1 MLMEY
6 DTIFG
11 KLDVKEDFIIYI
23 IKGVKRIFQ
32 QQSVIKKRLNNKNK
46 TKQNSTFGNN
56 VYQLHINAL
65 KWSSGNHHLYT
76 INLQTSAI

>member
-11 KLDVKEDFIIYI
+11 KLDVKEDFMIYT

-32 QQSVIKKRLNNKNK
+32 QQSVIKKD
-46 TKQNSTFGNN
+46 
-56 VYQLHINAL
+56 
-65 KWSSGNHHLYT
+65 
-76 INLQTSAI
+76 

>member
-1 MLMEY
+1 MEY

-46 TKQNSTFGNN
+46 TKQNKTAQIGRASCRER
-56 VYQLHINAL
+56 V
-65 KWSSGNHHLYT
+65 
-76 INLQTSAI
+76 

>member
-11 KLDVKEDFIIYI
+11 KLDVKEDFMIYT

-32 QQSVIKKRLNNKNK
+32 QQSVIKKDLIIK
-46 TKQNSTFGNN
+46 TKQNKTAPLETMFTN
-56 VYQLHINAL
+56 
-65 KWSSGNHHLYT
+65 YT
-76 INLQTSAI
+76 

>member
-32 QQSVIKKRLNNKNK
+32 QQSVIKKD
-46 TKQNSTFGNN
+46 
-56 VYQLHINAL
+56 
-65 KWSSGNHHLYT
+65 
-76 INLQTSAI
+76 